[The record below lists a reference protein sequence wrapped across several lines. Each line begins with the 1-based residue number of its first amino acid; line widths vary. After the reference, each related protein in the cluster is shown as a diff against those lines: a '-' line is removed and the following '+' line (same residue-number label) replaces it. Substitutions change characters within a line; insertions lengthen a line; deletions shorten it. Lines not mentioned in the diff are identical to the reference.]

1 MSYQSDINDAIADN
15 VPLTAL
21 IGTGFSWDIADPE
34 TSPPYLIAQT
44 ISSDGTTD
52 FDGNRGVS
60 FPLVQ
65 FSAWATSKAAAIT
78 IISTLKTAIEGQNLP
93 GSSNSSLSFA
103 GENSTRDP
111 QTKLYGEIV
120 DYRVSCNTN

>member
-1 MSYQSDINDAIADN
+1 MSYQSDINAAIADDA
-15 VPLTAL
+15 PLTAL

-52 FDGNRGVS
+52 FDGNREVS

-65 FSAWATSKAAAIT
+65 FTAWATGKASAIA
-78 IISTLKTAIEGQNLP
+78 IISALKTAIEGFDLP
-93 GSSNSSLSFA
+93 GDSNASLSYA

-111 QTKLYGEIV
+111 QTKLYGESV